1 MYQNY
6 IFDLYGTLVDI
17 KTNETRKSFWEK
29 TALFYSLNGA
39 AYSWKELK
47 KRYSVLI
54 QEEEAALIKKQKKL
68 VSEESAKCIEIELD
82 HIFAALYRE
91 KGVSV
96 KKQLLSDTC
105 LMFRT
110 LSMERLALFEGAKET
125 LEGLRAKGKG
135 VYLLTNAQYS
145 FTEPELRVLGIKDC
159 FDGIL
164 YSSVE
169 GIKKPSEDF
178 FGLLIKRYGLKKEE
192 SVMVGNDRF
201 SDVQGALGYGMECR
215 YLHTEQST
223 PFEGELPE
231 GCVQIARL
239 SDLLLE

>member
-17 KTNETRKSFWEK
+17 KTNETKKVLWEK
-29 TALFYSLNGA
+29 AALFYSLNGA
-39 AYSWKELK
+39 AYNWKELK

-54 QEEEAALIKKQKKL
+54 QEEEAALSKKQKKL
-68 VSEESAKCIEIELD
+68 ASEKSTEYVEIELER
-82 HIFAALYRE
+82 IFAALYRE
-91 KGVSV
+91 KGVSA
-96 KKQLLSDTC
+96 KKQLLADTC

-164 YSSVE
+164 YSSEE
-169 GIKKPSEDF
+169 GVKKPSKDF
-178 FGLLIKRYGLKKEE
+178 FELLMKRYGLKKKET
-192 SVMVGNDRF
+192 VMVGNDRF
-201 SDVQGALGYGMECR
+201 SDVQGALDYGMECR

>member
-17 KTNETRKSFWEK
+17 KTNEVKKSFWEK
-29 TALFYSLNGA
+29 VALFYSLNGA
-39 AYSWKELK
+39 AYNWKELK

-54 QEEEAALIKKQKKL
+54 QREEDALLKKQRKL
-68 VSEESAKCIEIELD
+68 MPEIPIQYIEIELERV
-82 HIFAALYRE
+82 FAALYHD
-91 KGVSV
+91 KGISV
-96 KKQLLSDTC
+96 KKQLLTDTC

-125 LEGLRAKGKG
+125 LEGLHAKGKR
-135 VYLLTNAQYS
+135 VYLLTNAQYP
-145 FTEPELRVLGIKDC
+145 FTGPELRVLGIKDC

-164 YSSVE
+164 YSSTE
-169 GIKKPSEDF
+169 GIKKPSKDF
-178 FGLLIKRYGLKKEE
+178 FDLLITRYGLKKEE

-201 SDVQGALGYGMECR
+201 NDVQGALDYGMECR

-223 PFEGELPE
+223 PFEGALPK
-231 GCVQIARL
+231 GCVQIAKL